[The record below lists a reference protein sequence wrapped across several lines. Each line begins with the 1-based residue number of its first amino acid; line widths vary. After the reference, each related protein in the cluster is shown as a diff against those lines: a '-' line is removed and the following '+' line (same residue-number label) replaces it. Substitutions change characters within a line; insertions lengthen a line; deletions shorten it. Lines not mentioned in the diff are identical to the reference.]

1 MKTRLLLLSIICSFA
16 SLANAAPPVVSG
28 VTANQRTG
36 TKLVDITYNLAMD
49 TGQKA
54 FVELWFSPDNGLN
67 FPIRCIDVNGSVD
80 ANVTA
85 GSKTVTWN
93 AETDWNQQFT
103 QNGKIRVIAT
113 YGDQPS
119 GFSGSGG
126 SGNAGGGSSSSGQA
140 DASMVSVFWDV
151 FYVYDTS
158 GGAGGAGGSQYIDY
172 SNWYVHGNDPN
183 LTKFYVDPTE
193 ITNAKWDEV
202 AQWGLANGYSGLPLA
217 PVVEAS
223 DLPRTNISFWEA
235 IKWCNARSEKD
246 GLTPIYYTDINE
258 STGDMNGN
266 GIIENGN
273 DTFNSFG
280 PDDTNQNGV
289 WDSGE
294 NFNDMNGN
302 GIFEPKEYEDF
313 NGNTA
318 YDSGLTQVFRS
329 GSEITMPAGG
339 SASNPLSIGNFSK
352 NHANG
357 YRLPDGVMFKKMATG
372 GMNQKKWPWGDTSPD
387 TYASFATEYRV
398 TNGMGSILP
407 GPTSAT
413 TRPANGL
420 GVKDIIG
427 NVAEWTAD
435 AYSSS
440 MGGNTLTAAVYGG
453 SYVGLSSA
461 DDSNGGAGGGMGTPQ
476 FTSIGGMG
484 MGGSPESLFGLELEG
499 APTAKSPAV
508 GFRCVIGVWSN

>member
-67 FPIRCIDVNGSVD
+67 FPIRCVDVNGSVD

-85 GSKTVTWN
+85 GNKTVTWN

-113 YGDQPS
+113 YGNQPS

-126 SGNAGGGSSSSGQA
+126 SGNSGSGSSSSGQA

-151 FYVYDTS
+151 YYALDS
-158 GGAGGAGGSQYIDY
+158 AGGGSQYFDY
-172 SNWYVHGNDPN
+172 SNWYTHSNGPS
-183 LTKFYVDPTE
+183 LTKFYVDPAE
-193 ITNAKWDEV
+193 VTNTKWDEI
-202 AQWGLANGYSGLPLA
+202 AQWALANGYSGLPLA
-217 PVVEAS
+217 PVAEAG

-246 GLTPIYYTDINE
+246 GLTPIYYMDINE

-273 DTFNSFG
+273 DTFYPYG
-280 PDDTNQNGV
+280 ADDTNQNGM
-289 WDSGE
+289 WDTGE
-294 NFNDMNGN
+294 NFNDINGN

-313 NGNTA
+313 NGNSQ

-329 GSEITMPAGG
+329 GAEITMPSAGG
-339 SASNPLSIGNFSK
+339 GGGGGIALGMNHFSK

-357 YRLPDGVMFKKMATG
+357 YRLPDGVMFMKMATG
-372 GMNQKKWPWGDTSPD
+372 GTNQKKWPWGDSSPD
-387 TYASFATEYRV
+387 SYPQFASEYRV
-398 TNGMGSILP
+398 TTGMGSMLN
-407 GPTSAT
+407 GPSNASS
-413 TRPANGL
+413 RPANGL
-420 GVKDIIG
+420 GIKDIIG
-427 NVAEWTAD
+427 NVAEWSGEAFV
-435 AYSSS
+435 S
-440 MGGNTLTAAVYGG
+440 GGVGNQLTATVYGG
-453 SYVGLSSA
+453 SYVGLTDA
-461 DDSNGGAGGGMGTPQ
+461 DGANPGGDGVTQFSPQPGMAGTAN
-476 FTSIGGMG
+476 
-484 MGGSPESLFGLELEG
+484 SLFDLELQG

>member
-67 FPIRCIDVNGSVD
+67 FPIRCVDVNGSVD

-85 GSKTVTWN
+85 GNKTVTWN

-113 YGDQPS
+113 YGNQPS

-126 SGNAGGGSSSSGQA
+126 SGNSGSGSSSSGQA

-151 FYVYDTS
+151 YYALDS
-158 GGAGGAGGSQYIDY
+158 AGGGSQYFDY
-172 SNWYVHGNDPN
+172 SNWYTHSNGPS
-183 LTKFYVDPTE
+183 LTKFYVDPAE
-193 ITNAKWDEV
+193 VTNTKWDEI
-202 AQWGLANGYSGLPLA
+202 AQWALANGYSGLPLA
-217 PVVEAS
+217 PVAEAG

-246 GLTPIYYTDINE
+246 GLTPIYYTDIDEN
-258 STGDMNGN
+258 TGDVDGD
-266 GIIENGN
+266 GIIGSGN
-273 DTFNSFG
+273 DTFNSYG
-280 PDDTNQNGV
+280 PDDSNQNGM
-289 WDSGE
+289 WDPGE
-294 NFNDMNGN
+294 NWINDDGD

-313 NGNTA
+313 NGNNQ
-318 YDSGLTQVFRS
+318 YDGGLTQVFRS
-329 GSEITMPAGG
+329 GSEIIMPAGG
-339 SASNPLSIGNFSK
+339 SASNPLSIGYFSK

-372 GMNQKKWPWGDTSPD
+372 GMNQKKWPWGDSSPD
-387 TYASFATEYRV
+387 SYPQFAGEYRV
-398 TNGMGSILP
+398 STGPGSILN
-407 GPTSAT
+407 GPTAANS
-413 TRPANGL
+413 RPANGF

-427 NVAEWTAD
+427 NVAEWSNEAFFV
-435 AYSSS
+435 SGG
-440 MGGNTLTAAVYGG
+440 GGNQLTATVYGG
-453 SYVGLSSA
+453 SYVSLTDA
-461 DDSNGGAGGGMGTPQ
+461 DDSNSGGGGVTQFSPLSGMAGTAY
-476 FTSIGGMG
+476 
-484 MGGSPESLFGLELEG
+484 SLFDLELQG